1 MKRFA
6 YIVSILVICS
16 LMVVYMLSLLVRN
29 GEVQTAAVRWLAAEV
44 SQALGADVDVRHV
57 EYRFFNTLHID
68 DIYISDRQGDTLAY
82 VSSVDVQMRMREVL
96 NRKISIRKIA
106 VDQPYVNLHDDNYAF
121 LLRALQNPDTTD
133 TDTLLMSLLIDE
145 VQVTGIR
152 ARMDTLLLRNADLH
166 TGLLYTDE
174 QSIRADLRS
183 LHGTIYDYR
192 TIGIPD
198 VQPKSLFTLCD
209 MQAELIA
216 TDSVIDMPRL
226 YIRLPHSQLNSEVV
240 HIDSESFALRLSD
253 TYITGR
259 DLTLLVPQVQRLD
272 GQIGLSGALEGN
284 ADSVMLNELS
294 VSYKGTPFF
303 RGAAT
308 AYEWQDYDSLRLRA
322 ECQDLTLRAAM
333 LQDFLADLLDTP
345 YQLPQPMYRLGEMHY
360 KGILEGRLRD
370 MNLHGSFRT
379 ALGMISTNGHMQTNA
394 RFDDLAFNGAISTRR
409 FRLGRLL
416 GNSDLG
422 AVTMNMQMNGH
433 TSKDH
438 PVHGHFRGI
447 IQQLAYK
454 GYTYSDLRLNGQFEQ
469 ESIEG
474 ELSSNDPNI
483 QLSLSGLV
491 DLSENAPNINVTLDL
506 RHLRLDALNLTDK
519 LTDNDMRMK
528 LYINF
533 FGTDIDH
540 VNGYLVIDSLLFAN
554 NGDTLNMRQLKITA
568 ESETDDPTQ
577 HNLKLESDYAVGRIA
592 GHFSYSEL
600 GTSMQKMVVQYVPH
614 LFDAQMRK
622 HLSARPTATRATFY
636 LYAHDLDRIL
646 AVLPTNISQSGS
658 LTVKGMI
665 DEPRQHIA
673 VSGVVPELTVG
684 NQRFSDIILS
694 ADNLDRQL
702 NLRASAHIDL
712 PDTLGIGDAD
722 LIMNVMAMND
732 SMLLTL
738 NLSNDAEQMYG
749 GQVGMLTTFAEYA
762 GRPLITANI
771 MPSELY
777 IANTLWYVDP
787 ARITYNVADTVLQV
801 DHLWMGNSEKYI
813 FADGVAS
820 THEQDSIHVRLKDID
835 LSVIMGL
842 TPLPSF
848 TLTAQGKITGQATM
862 YGILSSLQLN
872 ADLHV
877 SEAGLNGSPIGDMNA
892 WAKLDSKR
900 KAVEIGGD
908 VTDNGRHVADLTG
921 LITPMDDKTW
931 SLHIYPD
938 SFNLGFLN
946 HWTKSFLHDITG
958 RGSGHVHVFGRQ
970 KRTWVTI
977 EAKPHGV
984 SMVVPFTGVTYYV
997 YDSIFMDSTAIR
1009 FPHHIVYDREKHP
1022 VRLDGVVNHTN
1033 FRDFT
1038 YDINMYADNATVLD
1052 LQNSSTA
1059 YYYGKVYA
1067 TGDVRL
1073 FGDEKKVNLVAHA
1086 KSDNGSTFH
1095 LNIGGQS
1102 DAKENSFITF
1112 VDHSA
1117 PKVLT
1122 KNRAKRNPDNTTNL
1136 DLDLFVT
1143 VDQGTQFFTQFGN
1156 NSDDMLRGRG
1166 DGSMRVHL
1174 INSDLQLQGTL
1185 TLRQGSLNY
1194 ALGNMVHRDFSIS
1207 DGSSITWQGGPMDM
1221 NLDVTAKYH
1230 VVASLKDLFGNDL
1243 SSLQTN
1249 RTSVPVNCIIYLR
1262 DRITNPILS
1271 FGIELPQSDESVQS
1285 QVRSFINS
1293 DDMLMREVL
1302 YLLVFNRFFTPE
1314 YLRSTNST
1322 GLNETYSLLSSTVTG
1337 QINSWLSKLTNIVTF
1352 GINFRTD
1359 GEGAEAS
1366 QEYEAQFSIQP
1377 IDRLL
1382 INGNVGYRYNDLNNR
1397 PVFGDLDI
1405 EYIITPDGMLR
1416 VKGYTHTVD
1425 KYSLRQANMVEGVGF
1440 VVKHDFNWGDA
1451 FRNAEKKR
1459 RQKAE
1464 REAKQNKQ

>member
-6 YIVSILVICS
+6 YILSILVICA

-68 DIYISDRQGDTLAY
+68 DIYLSDRQGDTLAY
-82 VSSVDVQMRMREVL
+82 VSSVDVQLRMRELL
-96 NRKISIRKIA
+96 NRKLSIRKIA
-106 VDQPYVNLHDDNYAF
+106 IDQPYVNLHDDNYAF
-121 LLRALQNPDTTD
+121 LLRALQRTDTTD
-133 TDTLLMSLLIDE
+133 SDTLALTLKIDQVQVTRMRARIDTLLITDSEL
-145 VQVTGIR
+145 Q
-152 ARMDTLLLRNADLH
+152 
-166 TGLLYTDE
+166 TGLLRYDE
-174 QSIRADLRS
+174 QGVCMDLRS
-183 LHGTIYDYR
+183 LRGTIYDYR
-192 TIGIPD
+192 TVARTD
-198 VQPKSLFTLCD
+198 RQPKQLFALCD
-209 MQAELIA
+209 MQAELVVA
-216 TDSVIDMPRL
+216 DSVIDMPRL
-226 YIRLPHSQLNSEVV
+226 SVQLPHSSLNSQVI
-240 HIDSESFALRLSD
+240 HIDRESFALRLSD

-259 DLTLLVPQVQRLD
+259 DLALFVPQVQMLD
-272 GQIGLSGALEGN
+272 GPIGLSGALEGN
-284 ADSVMLNELS
+284 RDSVVLGDLS
-294 VSYKGTPFF
+294 VSYRGTPFF

-308 AYEWQDYDSLRLRA
+308 AYEWQNYDSLRLRA

-333 LQDFLADLLDTP
+333 MQDFLADLLDKP
-345 YQLPQPMYRLGEMHY
+345 YQLPKPFYRLGEMHY
-360 KGILEGRLRD
+360 RGIAEGRLHD
-370 MNLHGSFRT
+370 MRLQGNFRT
-379 ALGMISTNGHMQTNA
+379 ALGMISTNGLMRTDTQ
-394 RFDDLAFNGAISTRR
+394 FDDLAFEGALSTRR
-409 FRLGRLL
+409 FQLGRLL
-416 GNSDLG
+416 GNNDLG

-433 TSKDH
+433 TAKDH
-438 PVHGHFRGI
+438 PLHGRFRGSVN
-447 IQQLAYK
+447 QLTYK
-454 GYTYSDLRLNGQFEQ
+454 GYTYSDLRLDGQYEH
-469 ESIEG
+469 ETIEG
-474 ELSSNDPNI
+474 SLASSDPNV

-519 LTDNDMRMK
+519 LTDSDLAMT

-533 FGTDIDH
+533 FGSDIDH

-554 NGDTLNMRQLKITA
+554 AGDTVTMRQFKITA
-568 ESETDDPTQ
+568 ESESDDPTQ
-577 HNLKLESDYAVGRIA
+577 HNLKLESDYAVGRLA

-600 GTSMQKMVVQYVPH
+600 PASVQKMVIRYVPH

-622 HLSARPTATRATFY
+622 RLAARSTATRATFY
-636 LYAHDLDRIL
+636 LYAHDLDRVL
-646 AVLPTNISQSGS
+646 AVLPTNVSQSGS
-658 LTVKGMI
+658 LTAKGMI
-665 DEPRQHIA
+665 DEPRQRIA
-673 VSGVVPELTVG
+673 LSGVVPELTVG
-684 NQRFSDIILS
+684 NQQFTDIILS
-694 ADNLDRQL
+694 ANNRDQRL
-702 NLRASAHIDL
+702 NLRTSAHIDL

-732 SMLLTL
+732 SMLLTID
-738 NLSNDAEQMYG
+738 LSNDAEQMYG
-749 GQVGMLTTFAEYA
+749 GQVGLLTTFAEYA
-762 GRPLITANI
+762 GRPLVTANV

-787 ARITYNVADTVLQV
+787 ARITYNVADTVVQI
-801 DHLWMGNSEKYI
+801 DHLWMGNEQKYI

-820 THEQDSIHVRLKDID
+820 TREQDSLHVRLKDVD

-842 TPLPSF
+842 TPIPSF
-848 TLTAQGKITGQATM
+848 TLTAQGKITGQATL

-872 ADLHV
+872 ADLHIA
-877 SEAGLNGSPIGDMNA
+877 EAGLNGSPIGDMNA
-892 WAKLDSKR
+892 WAKLDSQR

-938 SFNLGFLN
+938 SFNIAFLN
-946 HWTKSFLHDITG
+946 HWTHAFLHDITG

-970 KRTWVTI
+970 KLTWVTV

-1009 FPHHIVYDREKHP
+1009 FPHHTVYDRERHP
-1022 VRLDGVVNHTN
+1022 VTLDGIVHHTN
-1033 FRDFT
+1033 FLNFS
-1038 YDINMYADNATVLD
+1038 YDVNMYAHNAIVLD
-1052 LQNSSTA
+1052 QQNSSTA

-1067 TGDVRL
+1067 TGDARL
-1073 FGDEKKVNLVAHA
+1073 FGDEHKVNLVAHA

-1122 KNRAKRNPDNTTNL
+1122 KNREKRNPDNLTNL

-1143 VDQGTQFFTQFGN
+1143 VDQGTQFFTQFGG

-1185 TLRQGSLNY
+1185 TLRQGNLNY

-1271 FGIELPQSDESVQS
+1271 FGIELPQSDEAVQS

-1293 DDMLMREVL
+1293 EDMLMREVL

-1451 FRNAEKKR
+1451 FRSAEKKR
-1459 RQKAE
+1459 QQKQQ
-1464 REAKQNKQ
+1464 KQQSANP